1 MVMDAIMSY
10 STNDRATNPGSIF
23 LKEKLQKFSS
33 SQCQYGTNQTA
44 IALFVTFIILLT
56 WTHD

>member
-10 STNDRATNPGSIF
+10 SSNDRATNPGSIF
-23 LKEKLQKFSS
+23 LKENLH

-44 IALFVTFIILLT
+44 IALFVTFIILLP
-56 WTHD
+56 WTDD